1 VVLTSLGEGAR
12 LYVTAEFAALGSN
25 LLIVTPGKTE
35 TTGMAA
41 LGGGAPHDLTI
52 EDAAAIARR
61 VPAVRRVAPLSVGT
75 APGGYGPRRRDVT
88 VFGTSPEMRAIRG
101 LTLLTGRYLPAG
113 DSTRGLPV
121 CVIGSAVRQELF
133 GARSPLGEILRL
145 GDERYRVI
153 GVIAPRGVSIGMD
166 LDEVVHIPVSR
177 ALKLF
182 NRSGLD
188 RVLIELRSHEAIP
201 SARARVLGVLE
212 ERHGGEEDVT
222 VLTQDS
228 VISTFGGILSVLTAV
243 LAGIAAISLTV
254 AGIGIMNVMLVSV
267 SERTREIGLWKAVGA
282 MPRQITL
289 VFLAEA
295 AMLSLGGG
303 VAGVAASF
311 ALERVARAMYPGFP
325 FAPPVWAVSS
335 ALGLSIAV
343 GLLSGAMPA
352 LRAARLEPT
361 AALARR

>member
-1 VVLTSLGEGAR
+1 M
-12 LYVTAEFAALGSN
+12 AAT
-25 LLIVTPGKTE
+25 IGKE
-35 TTGMAA
+35 TTASNEPAARGDQATAAAVLPGMASRERR
-41 LGGGAPHDLTI
+41 LS
-52 EDAAAIARR
+52 ARW
-61 VPAVRRVAPLSVGT
+61 
-75 APGGYGPRRRDVT
+75 RRRIFVAGALVLALVLLRLTLLRPRSVPVT
-88 VFGTSPEMRAIRG
+88 VFRASH
-101 LTLLTGRYLPAG
+101 GR
-113 DSTRGLPV
+113 
-121 CVIGSAVRQELF
+121 AVRQELF

-201 SARARVLGVLE
+201 SARARVLAILQ

-228 VISTFGGILSVLTAV
+228 IISTFGGILSVLTAV

-282 MPRQITL
+282 LPRQITL

-311 ALERVARAMYPGFP
+311 ALERAARAMYPGFP
-325 FAPPVWAVSS
+325 FAPPAWAVSS
-335 ALGLSIAV
+335 ALALSIAV

-352 LRAARLEPT
+352 LRAARLDPT